1 MKPWRKKRDP
11 KIVHVIGK
19 FTDFMLGKVFTT
31 KYGDP
36 GSPIITV
43 NIKNTPIANT
53 LIDLGEAIKVT
64 MKEAMLKLKFPGL
77 WPTPTIL
84 QMVNRSTIKP
94 KRVVEDIVVSIYSW
108 EYPTDFMITQ
118 PKSNLGGYLLILW
131 RPSLAT
137 IDSYMS
143 RRSMNMTISHGNCMK
158 NITLYPPTKTLLRLK
173 KLSLVLKETLS
184 DSWGMAATK

>member
-1 MKPWRKKRDP
+1 
-11 KIVHVIGK
+11 VIGK

-77 WPTPTIL
+77 
-84 QMVNRSTIKP
+84 
-94 KRVVEDIVVSIYSW
+94 
-108 EYPTDFMITQ
+108 
-118 PKSNLGGYLLILW
+118 
-131 RPSLAT
+131 
-137 IDSYMS
+137 
-143 RRSMNMTISHGNCMK
+143 
-158 NITLYPPTKTLLRLK
+158 
-173 KLSLVLKETLS
+173 
-184 DSWGMAATK
+184 